1 MKQSVDNFFRA
12 GGAAVIKPGL
22 ERIKKLLELIGNPQ
36 HDFKVIQVAGTN
48 GKGSF
53 GCYCNAILAQAD
65 FRVGWFSSPHLIR
78 RSESIRVINGSRDL
92 MRLSTDE
99 TYGEISEASVQRYIE
114 ILNLAIDKMEDSDVG
129 IPSEFERL
137 TAMACLHFQAEHCDV
152 VIMEAGMGG
161 LEDATNIFSAPL
173 VSVITALG
181 FDHAAWLGSD
191 AVSVA
196 GHKAGIIKKNRP
208 VWLYDPLDSFAGV
221 DEAEA
226 ALAVIQRVCGEKKA
240 VLNIVSSNDYEVIS
254 RDIYGQSFR
263 LKSFG
268 EISFDI
274 LMPAVYQP
282 QLAAMA
288 IAVCLYLFKN
298 ELDFGNSFIND
309 KSSTKLLQ
317 NIILPAIRLA
327 RWPGRFEL
335 LAGAS
340 EAHGSIILDGAHN
353 PQGCQALA
361 DTLGELTA
369 NRRIVFLVGMLVDKD
384 VELMLKPLLMS
395 DRYVVDSV
403 ICTTPLNARA
413 LAAYALAEH
422 IAAITERELFA
433 LPTMHH
439 NSYNDADLVFY
450 SEDVGIATDYAVS
463 LNDSSDKVLCVFG
476 SLYLIGAVR
485 QLLLPGENT
494 EQ

>member
-36 HDFKVIQVAGTN
+36 HDLKVIQIAGTN

-65 FRVGWFSSPHLIR
+65 FRVGWFSSPHLVR
-78 RSESIRVINGSRDL
+78 RSE
-92 MRLSTDE
+92 LSTDE
-99 TYGEISEASVQRYIE
+99 TYGEISEASVLHYME
-114 ILNLAIDKMEDSDVG
+114 ILNLAIDKMEDSDTG

-181 FDHAAWLGSD
+181 FDHAAWLGAD
-191 AVSVA
+191 AESVA
-196 GHKAGIIKKNRP
+196 SHKAGIIKKNRP
-208 VWLYDPLDSFAGV
+208 VWLYDPLDAFAGV

-226 ALAVIQRVCGEKKA
+226 ALKIIQRVCGEKKA

-254 RDIYGQSFR
+254 RDVSGQSFR
-263 LKSFG
+263 LKSLG

-274 LMPAVYQP
+274 VMPAVYQP

-288 IAVCLYLFKN
+288 IAVCLYLLKN
-298 ELDFGNSFIND
+298 ELGFGSSFIND
-309 KSSTKLLQ
+309 KSSAKLLQ
-317 NIILPAIRLA
+317 NIIVPSIRLA
-327 RWPGRFEL
+327 RWPGRFEV

-340 EAHGSIILDGAHN
+340 EKRGLVILDGAHN

-369 NRRIVFLVGMLVDKD
+369 GRRIIFLVGMLADKD
-384 VELMLKPLLMS
+384 VELMLQPLLMS

-476 SLYLIGAVR
+476 SLYLIGVVR